1 MPDLKKTPSEFTSSP
16 GKTDKDTPQ
25 RIMSEAQRAF
35 WGKKQQQ
42 ERKGRTFKLD
52 RRRYLRVTGFFIF
65 LFARILFW
73 ESFVRRVL
81 GESFVARGRL
91 ERYKKYARQFR
102 ALAVQMGGM
111 MIKVGQFISTRM
123 DILPP
128 PVIEELADLQD
139 EVPQMP
145 LDAVQRVITAELGP
159 IDEHFA
165 WFQTGTVAAAS
176 LGQVHRAQLR
186 TGERVVV
193 KVQREN
199 IEDTVQTDLAAMDV
213 VFKIGM
219 RYKPISERV
228 NLPALLD
235 EFAAVLWEELD
246 YMQEGRNAERFSA
259 AFADDPGVYV
269 PSVYWDYTTKRVLVL
284 EDVTSIKIGDYDAI
298 TAAGISRP
306 EVAQRLLDVYL
317 RQIFEI
323 RFFHADPHPGNLFVY
338 PLPEDAPQAR
348 AQDTEGRPFY
358 LIFVDFGM
366 TGTLTDEIVNSIR
379 KGVVAVFSQDV
390 RGVLDAFDELGMFMP
405 GADRER
411 MEEAAR
417 VMFDRMWGLS
427 MVEMA
432 DFAFD
437 EMRDLAREFSDLIF
451 EMPFQVPQNFLY
463 LGRAMSILSGMC
475 TGIDPAFDPWR
486 AMEPYA
492 ERLIQDEQANTLDT
506 VIEVAEEF
514 ARATVRLPG
523 QLSDMLRR
531 IDRGDI
537 TFKAAPNRT
546 FQRQVNRIEIYAAR
560 GVMAVLSAGFTISAA
575 ILRTNGDPLAGW
587 SFLVGAAF
595 FGLMLLRGRRTL
607 T

>member
-1 MPDLKKTPSEFTSSP
+1 
-16 GKTDKDTPQ
+16 
-25 RIMSEAQRAF
+25 
-35 WGKKQQQ
+35 
-42 ERKGRTFKLD
+42 
-52 RRRYLRVTGFFIF
+52 
-65 LFARILFW
+65 
-73 ESFVRRVL
+73 
-81 GESFVARGRL
+81 
-91 ERYKKYARQFR
+91 
-102 ALAVQMGGM
+102 
-111 MIKVGQFISTRM
+111 
-123 DILPP
+123 
-128 PVIEELADLQD
+128 
-139 EVPQMP
+139 
-145 LDAVQRVITAELGP
+145 
-159 IDEHFA
+159 
-165 WFQTGTVAAAS
+165 
-176 LGQVHRAQLR
+176 
-186 TGERVVV
+186 
-193 KVQREN
+193 
-199 IEDTVQTDLAAMDV
+199 
-213 VFKIGM
+213 M
-219 RYKPISERV
+219 RYRPISERV
-228 NLPALLD
+228 NLLALLD
-235 EFAAVLWEELD
+235 EFAEVLWEELD
-246 YMQEGRNAERFSA
+246 YVQEGRNAERFSA

-269 PSVYWDYTTKRVLVL
+269 PAVYWGYTTKRVLVL

-338 PLPEDAPQAR
+338 ALPEDAPQAR

-358 LIFVDFGM
+358 LVFVDFGM
-366 TGTLTDEIVNSIR
+366 TGTLTDEIVNGIR

-417 VMFDRMWGLS
+417 VMFDRVWGLS

-437 EMRDLAREFSDLIF
+437 EMRDLAREFSDLMF

-463 LGRAMSILSGMC
+463 LGRAISILSGMC
-475 TGIDPAFDPWR
+475 TGIDPTFDPWR

-506 VIEVAEEF
+506 MIEVAGEF
-514 ARATVRLPG
+514 ARSTIRLPG

-560 GVMAVLSAGFTISAA
+560 GVMAVLSAGFMISAA
-575 ILRTNGDPLAGW
+575 ILRTNDDPLAGW
-587 SFLVGAAF
+587 SFLLGATF